1 MSEVLVKQIHEA
13 SMKILEQAGIR
24 FHHPDAL
31 KVLKEHGV
39 RVESG
44 IAYFT
49 EAQVMDWIGKAPATA
64 KIYADDPQ
72 YDVVLGGDRSWN
84 APAAG
89 PTQILETDGTLRPAN
104 MADFVKMLKLYEA
117 NPSYSINGGVPCQP
131 EKVPEQW
138 STLLLLYSAF
148 LHSRKS
154 IWSGSGNYEQMEA
167 VIELTKLRYGV
178 TDEELKAKPRIMT
191 IVNTDTPL
199 QFDINMTET
208 MLTFLKY
215 RQPLC
220 VAAAS
225 MAGTTSPVT
234 LGGTLAMANAEI
246 IAALVLAQMYA
257 PGAPV
262 IYGSQ
267 STNADLRSAAIAIGS
282 PEGALCYKYC
292 GELAQ
297 FYGIPSRAG
306 GCLTDAKQLDVQ
318 AGYESMLTYYA
329 CREGKVNAIFQ
340 SAGIL
345 NSYLAAS
352 FEKMITDF
360 EVIDFADRY
369 LKEFEI
375 NDETVPLELIKELG
389 PGEQYL
395 TEEHTLEYCRMETLT
410 PNISARGPMADPA
423 GALKRNIAK
432 RMGKLLDS
440 YQPPVIDKSV
450 LDGMRNLLRSHGISD
465 QDIQNMEID

>member
-1 MSEVLVKQIHEA
+1 MGKELVKQIHEA
-13 SMKILEQAGIR
+13 SMRILSEAGIK

-31 KVLKEHGV
+31 KVLREHDV
-39 RVESG
+39 RIENG

-49 EAQVMDWIGKAPATA
+49 EEQVMEWIGKAPAVA
-64 KIYADDPQ
+64 EIYADDSR
-72 YDVVLGGDRSWN
+72 YDVVLGGDKSWN

-89 PTQILETDGTLRPAN
+89 PTQILEKDGTLR
-104 MADFVKMLKLYEA
+104 MATMKDFIKMLKLYET

-131 EKVPEQW
+131 EKVPEKW

-148 LHSRKS
+148 LHSSKA

-167 VIELTKLRYGV
+167 VIDMTKIRYGV
-178 TDEELKAKPRIMT
+178 TEEELQAKPRIMT

-208 MLTFLKY
+208 MFTFLQH
-215 RQPLC
+215 RQPVC
-220 VAAAS
+220 VAAAA

-234 LGGTLAMANAEI
+234 LGGTIAMTNAEVI
-246 IAALVLAQMYA
+246 SALVLAQMYA

-292 GELAQ
+292 GEMAQ

-306 GCLTDAKQLDVQ
+306 GCLTDAKQVNVQ

-360 EVIDFADRY
+360 EIIDFADRY

-375 NDETVPLELIKELG
+375 NDETVPIELIKELG

-395 TEEHTLEYCRMETLT
+395 TEDHTLEYCRLETLT
-410 PNISARGPMADPA
+410 PNISTRGPMADPS
-423 GALKRNIAK
+423 GALDRNIEK
-432 RMGKLLDS
+432 RMQKLLDS
-440 YQPPVIDKSV
+440 YQAPEIAEETKEA
-450 LDGMRNLLRSHGISD
+450 MRELLRNCGISD
-465 QDIQNMEID
+465 QDIQNMEIM